1 MIFKEFKLIKFYDN
15 NELML
20 FNIKKDIKENFNLAA
35 SPPNK
40 VEVLEK
46 KLGTYLSKVKAPKWK
61 PGISWKNKPIEKFSS
76 YY

>member
-46 KLGTYLSKVKAPKWK
+46 KPRWLF
-61 PGISWKNKPIEKFSS
+61 E
-76 YY
+76 